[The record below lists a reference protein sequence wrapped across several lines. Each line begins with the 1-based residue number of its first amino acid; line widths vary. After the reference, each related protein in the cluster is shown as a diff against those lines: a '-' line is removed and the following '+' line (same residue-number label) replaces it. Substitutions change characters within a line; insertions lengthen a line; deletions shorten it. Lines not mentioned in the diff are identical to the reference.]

1 MCFEDKFA
9 ILNLQSTPSQR
20 GFSSLIPPLRHTFKS
35 CQESHYAPDSSTSLL
50 PIAPTTAHGVQGAGA
65 KERMSGDF
73 AAGLSQHWTGT
84 GERTKLYIW
93 GKSSK
98 DYLNVRAFLSL
109 EPGNLGLSP
118 GSATDLLC
126 DLWASH
132 YQFNIHLLTFMM
144 QNLMRKFVM
153 SLLALI
159 IEVLSPWSEGHRE
172 SYSHQELC
180 GLKHGRF

>member
-9 ILNLQSTPSQR
+9 ILNLQSTPS
-20 GFSSLIPPLRHTFKS
+20 LTPPLRHTFKS
-35 CQESHYAPDSSTSLL
+35 CQESHYAPDSSASLL
-50 PIAPTTAHGVQGAGA
+50 PIVPTTAQGVQGAGA

-98 DYLNVRAFLSL
+98 DYLNGRAFLSL

-126 DLWASH
+126 DFE
-132 YQFNIHLLTFMM
+132 QVIT
-144 QNLMRKFVM
+144 
-153 SLLALI
+153 SLISICLPL
-159 IEVLSPWSEGHRE
+159 
-172 SYSHQELC
+172 
-180 GLKHGRF
+180 